1 MWVFRL
7 SDLRFVEVNDSAI
20 EHYGYSREEF
30 LAMTIAEI
38 RPQEDVARLIRH
50 IQTLPREGHATR
62 ESLGWRHR
70 LKNGQVIDTEI
81 HSQPIRFQ
89 GEAARLVVAIDVS
102 RQMRN
107 ERALIES
114 EEHLRLAVESANLGI
129 WDMNLITNEL
139 RWSERCRAL
148 VQLAPHETV
157 SFETFLVHVHPDDRS
172 FVEREISRALA
183 PGSDGEYRVEY
194 RVVGPRIADCWVAA
208 RGRVLRD
215 ASGRAVRFLG
225 TAVDV
230 SEQKRTEARLRALTE
245 ELTASNAELEQFASS
260 VSHGLREPL
269 RMISAFLQLLDRR
282 YGEGLDRDARD
293 YIGFAA
299 SGARRLAQLIASIER
314 VSEIGNGP
322 LTFRECAIAEIVEHV
337 LYGLRDTVTQR
348 AAKIRLEP
356 LPRVRCE
363 PALVGCVF
371 QNLIAAL
378 LEPASNMCSRYS
390 TLSSSRRPR
399 QRRSSSWANTV
410 TWRSGSCMS
419 CEHSRAKCR
428 RSRLDNSSTS
438 RTLRSRS
445 AWRRAVMSRRLSK
458 NCGRPDE
465 SAAASAASSTKRS
478 RSFWQR
484 KRSSSSSDRYSAAS
498 ENQARTRGTSSG
510 ATRSR
515 KPRPIHSATGLPQV
529 RANAGLSAAI
539 VRSASTTAKISRADS
554 IRRR

>member
-1 MWVFRL
+1 
-7 SDLRFVEVNDSAI
+7 
-20 EHYGYSREEF
+20 
-30 LAMTIAEI
+30 
-38 RPQEDVARLIRH
+38 
-50 IQTLPREGHATR
+50 
-62 ESLGWRHR
+62 
-70 LKNGQVIDTEI
+70 
-81 HSQPIRFQ
+81 
-89 GEAARLVVAIDVS
+89 
-102 RQMRN
+102 
-107 ERALIES
+107 
-114 EEHLRLAVESANLGI
+114 
-129 WDMNLITNEL
+129 
-139 RWSERCRAL
+139 
-148 VQLAPHETV
+148 V

-378 LEPASNMCSRYS
+378 LEPASNVGPAIEIAARDREDAWEFS
-390 TLSSSRRPR
+390 
-399 QRRSSSWANTV
+399 V
-410 TWRSGSCMS
+410 G
-419 CEHSRAKCR
+419 ERA
-428 RSRLDNSSTS
+428 
-438 RTLRSRS
+438 
-445 AWRRAVMSRRLSK
+445 A
-458 NCGRPDE
+458 
-465 SAAASAASSTKRS
+465 
-478 RSFWQR
+478 
-484 KRSSSSSDRYSAAS
+484 
-498 ENQARTRGTSSG
+498 TRGFERKAGQESVSG
-510 ATRSR
+510 ASVEVAHGISLALVR
-515 KPRPIHSATGLPQV
+515 KILDRHRGRIWGEREAGRGTCFHFTLPKCPDRPFALDKTGL
-529 RANAGLSAAI
+529 SYAAPF
-539 VRSASTTAKISRADS
+539 D
-554 IRRR
+554 